1 MNLVIDIGNTFMKV
15 FLFEGKKINF
25 SQKIKSKQKNKIFSM
40 LNLEEKIENTIIS
53 SVIELD
59 RGFYGQLKSI
69 CNNLVILDEFTSLP
83 IVNKYES
90 AATLGKD
97 RIAAAVGA
105 YTIFPETNVLAID
118 AGTALTFEFVSDKG
132 AYLGGNI
139 SPGLSMRFKSLNHYT
154 NKLPLITKN
163 ENFPLLGKN
172 TEEAIVAGVQNGIIF
187 EIDRYVEELEKEFSD
202 LKVILTGG
210 DSFFFEHKLKS
221 PIFAEL
227 FLTAIGL
234 NTILEYNVKNI

>member
-59 RGFYGQLKSI
+59 SGFYGQLKSI

-105 YTIFPETNVLAID
+105 YID